1 MIKKIEYPNLDIYEG
16 EVVDNKPH
24 GIGTMYSKREFVKET
39 NFTSEGNSM
48 YEGEWQN
55 GLMHG
60 KGTLIVKEI
69 SDEHYKLEPMGASY
83 EGTKY
88 VGDFIDGKY
97 DGRWAVPLDRETD
110 HKKAMEETYWD
121 TTAQAWQSRSAP
133 PTPYYKWTIA
143 KKWELDYD
151 LVMTNLRVLRAS
163 AELKHPAVL
172 GR

>member
-16 EVVDNKPH
+16 EVKNNKPH
-24 GIGTMYSKREFVKET
+24 GNGTMYSKREFVKET

-60 KGTLIVKEI
+60 KGTLISKEI

-88 VGDFIDGKY
+88 GE
-97 DGRWAVPLDRETD
+97 R
-110 HKKAMEETYWD
+110 
-121 TTAQAWQSRSAP
+121 
-133 PTPYYKWTIA
+133 
-143 KKWELDYD
+143 
-151 LVMTNLRVLRAS
+151 
-163 AELKHPAVL
+163 
-172 GR
+172 

>member
-60 KGTLIVKEI
+60 KGTLIIKEI
-69 SDEHYKLEPMGASY
+69 SDEHYKLDPMGESY

-88 VGDFIDGKY
+88 VGDFINGKY
-97 DGRWAVPLDRETD
+97 DGFGVLSFVNPDGLFYQQKVGGLKLKQVRNYV
-110 HKKAMEETYWD
+110 
-121 TTAQAWQSRSAP
+121 
-133 PTPYYKWTIA
+133 
-143 KKWELDYD
+143 
-151 LVMTNLRVLRAS
+151 NLRFILVI
-163 AELKHPAVL
+163 LKKVYL
-172 GR
+172 KVNERKLEKISC

>member
-60 KGTLIVKEI
+60 KGTLIIKEI
-69 SDEHYKLEPMGASY
+69 SNEHYKLDPMGESY

-88 VGDFIDGKY
+88 VGDFINGKY
-97 DGRWAVPLDRETD
+97 DGFGVLSFVKPGWTFLPTKSWWIKIKAGEELREFEFYTG
-110 HKKAMEETYWD
+110 KFENGYTVSK
-121 TTAQAWQSRSAP
+121 
-133 PTPYYKWTIA
+133 
-143 KKWELDYD
+143 
-151 LVMTNLRVLRAS
+151 
-163 AELKHPAVL
+163 
-172 GR
+172 